1 MLKRIYIAAAAATAI
16 AALSA
21 PAMAQNQQGLV
32 NVNLELDDVTVLDDF
47 LNQNEVDI
55 LNNVLNQNDVQVQ
68 LPIGI
73 AANVCNVAVNV
84 LAQGGAVGN
93 CDAKTGSEA
102 FANQVRRQVIR
113 PRQ

>member
-1 MLKRIYIAAAAATAI
+1 MLKRFYTAAAAVTAI
-16 AALSA
+16 AALQA
-21 PAMAQNQQGLV
+21 PAMAQTQQGLV

-47 LNQNEVDI
+47 LNENEVEI
-55 LNNVLNQNDVQVQ
+55 LNNVLNQNDVQIQ
-68 LPIGI
+68 LPIAI

-84 LAQGGAVGN
+84 LAQGGALGE
-93 CDAKTGSEA
+93 CDAKAGSKA